1 MGPFSA
7 SESVSEEPEEN
18 EGGPSREK
26 SSIEAAS
33 EAEGEMRKEG
43 EGGGTP
49 SSALAETR
57 VDDGAVSCAA
67 NVLSERRVGRLGV
80 DFECKFECKPGGMG
94 FGGGPIRD
102 DMVTFLYDPEKSP
115 ARVFVV

>member
-33 EAEGEMRKEG
+33 EAEGEIRKDG
-43 EGGGTP
+43 DGGGTP
-49 SSALAETR
+49 SSTLAETA

-80 DFECKFECKPGGMG
+80 DFECKPGGMG
-94 FGGGPIRD
+94 FGGGPILD
-102 DMVTFLYDPEKSP
+102 DMIAFWYDLEKSP
-115 ARVFVV
+115 GRLFMV